1 MDLLTLVE
9 LSLGS
14 QAHSGVVNFNY
25 LHELLVQIVL
35 RLNSDSQLLQQQQL
49 LAPTTSSP
57 HHQTA
62 AAAAQ
67 KLSPSY
73 HDTSRHHDRQSTQ
86 QQQQQQPSPSPGHDG
101 EESGSHQL
109 QSLAAAP
116 SSQQQQQQ
124 QQHTT
129 TAVTGPG
136 STTSRAEPELSYAS
150 EVSLPPTVS
159 SSTTPEHSK
168 SLTQKGSGSISTQ
181 HRSRPPSYV
190 GTVHDLNALERKL
203 QSLETRVNSFES
215 LGDMLERRAS
225 DKDSTP
231 VKDMLNFT
239 LLSNKIN
246 STEEGLEKVCA
257 CV

>member
-116 SSQQQQQQ
+116 SSQQQQQ